1 MTPRYGLKKR
11 QPLSAPIFLTFSCSR
26 VASSCLRTNIQI
38 SERCEGGMPPGF
50 RGAIR
55 PMQRT
60 LRMCRLVHGCA
71 WASRS
76 PPPQALRRHA
86 GYARG
91 SRVWACGRGRE
102 RPEASPSNAM
112 AKARVPAAGLGRAP
126 RGPRVG

>member
-1 MTPRYGLKKR
+1 MHPMNGLEKQ
-11 QPLSAPIFLTFSCSR
+11 QPFSAPIFVTLSCSR
-26 VASSCLRTNIQI
+26 VASSCLRTNINR

-76 PPPQALRRHA
+76 PPPQGA
-86 GYARG
+86 
-91 SRVWACGRGRE
+91 
-102 RPEASPSNAM
+102 
-112 AKARVPAAGLGRAP
+112 PAACWARTRKEVTGMRTRP
-126 RGPRVG
+126 REAGGKPF